1 MMLVSI
7 VLAGAGAV
15 LLSELLGRGKVVYTR
30 MASLSL
36 AYAAACAIA
45 GYAAIARGGTSIDVV
60 AIYLSVV
67 PLMAAWLG
75 FRIHLSNSI
84 TLEMADL
91 LFDGRPRTIG
101 EIDALYDVD
110 AHTKNRVEVLKT
122 GGYLSTDADERLI
135 DSPRTRF
142 VVLMIRVVCGDEG
155 PRAVA
160 AFLKNRVP

>member
-1 MMLVSI
+1 MMFLSI

-15 LLSELLGRGKVVYTR
+15 LLSEVIGRGKVVYTR
-30 MASLSL
+30 MASLFFT
-36 AYAAACAIA
+36 YAMACGIA
-45 GYAAIARGGTSIDVV
+45 GYLALQRGGTLVDLL

-84 TLEMADL
+84 TLELADL
-91 LFDGRPRTIG
+91 LFDGQPRTIA

-110 AHTKNRVEVLKT
+110 AHTKTRVDVLKT
-122 GGYLSTDADERLI
+122 GGYLSADADERLI
-135 DSPRTRF
+135 DTPRSR
-142 VVLMIRVVCGDEG
+142 VVLVMIRVLCGDEG

-160 AFLKNRVP
+160 AFLKNRLP